1 MYFANRNV
9 PTEWT
14 YSSGKNYADPFNEV
28 QLDVV
33 VTCPDGSE
41 QRVPAF
47 WAGEN
52 SWHVRYSS
60 SQIGTHRLRSICSD
74 TDNESLHGQ
83 EGSLEVTA
91 YTGKNPLYKHGR
103 LQIAPDQ
110 RHLQHQD
117 GTPFFWLADTWWMA
131 FCKRMTWPEAF
142 MELAADRVAKGFT
155 VIQIIAG
162 LYPDMPP
169 FDERG
174 ANEAGFPWEKDFSRI
189 NPAYFDL
196 VDLRMAHLIQS
207 GFVPTL
213 VGFWGYFLGFAG
225 AEVLKKHWRYLIA
238 RYGAYPVV
246 WCCAGEALMPY
257 YQSEEFEEM
266 LRLPAGEAWLP
277 AVKRAAWSDMMRFIH
292 ATDPYHN
299 PLTIHPT
306 QHGTDQVD
314 DPSTMDIDW
323 LQTGHGGY
331 QSLAPTMDILEDALG
346 RQPKMPVIVSEVC
359 YEGILEG
366 SREEIQRFLFW
377 TCLLSGAAGH
387 TYGANGIWQVNT
399 REQPHGASP
408 HGIAWGNLPWQD
420 AYKLPGSG
428 QLGLGKRLLEQFE
441 WWRFE
446 VHPEWI
452 DPHQTAKDR
461 LSSYVAGIPG
471 QVRLIYMPVSAIR
484 FGRDDQPFLKA
495 LEPGIHYNASWFD
508 PKSGDR
514 VPIAVISGDA
524 NGDYQLPKPP
534 ILQDWVLI
542 LEVAAS

>member
-1 MYFANRNV
+1 
-9 PTEWT
+9 
-14 YSSGKNYADPFNEV
+14 
-28 QLDVV
+28 
-33 VTCPDGSE
+33 
-41 QRVPAF
+41 
-47 WAGEN
+47 
-52 SWHVRYSS
+52 
-60 SQIGTHRLRSICSD
+60 
-74 TDNESLHGQ
+74 
-83 EGSLEVTA
+83 
-91 YTGKNPLYKHGR
+91 
-103 LQIAPDQ
+103 
-110 RHLQHQD
+110 
-117 GTPFFWLADTWWMA
+117 
-131 FCKRMTWPEAF
+131 
-142 MELAADRVAKGFT
+142 MELAADRTAKGFT

-207 GFVPTL
+207 GLVPAV
-213 VGFWGYFLGFAG
+213 VGFWGYFLDFAG

-257 YQSEEFEEM
+257 YQSEAFEE
-266 LRLPAGEAWLP
+266 LLLAHDHQAWLP
-277 AVKRAAWSDMMRFIH
+277 AAKRAAWSDMMRSIR
-292 ATDPYHN
+292 AADPYQN
-299 PLTIHPT
+299 PLTIHPV

-314 DPSTMDIDW
+314 DPSTMDLDW

-331 QSLAPTMDILEDALG
+331 QSLAPTIAMLEDALG

-428 QLGLGKRLLEQFE
+428 QLGLAKRLLERYE

-452 DPHQTAKDR
+452 DPHQTAEDR
-461 LSSYVAGIPG
+461 LSSYAAGIPG
-471 QVRLIYMPVSAIR
+471 QVRLVYLPVAAIR
-484 FGRDDQPFLKA
+484 FVRADQPFLKA
-495 LEPGIHYNASWFD
+495 LEHDVNYDASWFD
-508 PKSGDR
+508 PKTGDKY
-514 VPIAVISGDA
+514 PIGSISGAA
-524 NGDYQLPKPP
+524 NGEFQLPKPP

-542 LEVAAS
+542 LEVAST